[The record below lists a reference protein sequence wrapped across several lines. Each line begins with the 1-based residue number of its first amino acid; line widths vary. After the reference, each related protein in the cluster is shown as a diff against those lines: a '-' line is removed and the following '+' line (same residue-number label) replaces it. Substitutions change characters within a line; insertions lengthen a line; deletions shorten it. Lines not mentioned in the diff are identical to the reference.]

1 MQTKL
6 EIILP
11 AHNEEGNIRPIYDA
25 IVQVL
30 SSTNYR
36 YTILF
41 VDDGSTDDTLSRIK
55 ELANG
60 DSKVKYLELS
70 RNFGHQNAIKA
81 GLDSTNADVVVMMDC
96 DLQHPPSLLNELLN
110 KYEQGYDIVRTI
122 RIENETAGF
131 IKRKASNL
139 FYQFLNQLS
148 DITLEQGSADFRL
161 ISGKAIDYLRAFNEY
176 DLFYRGLV
184 KWIGFKQISLEY
196 QPEQRLSGETKYSF
210 KKMISFGLKGFT
222 SFSTK
227 PLYFAAY
234 LGMIFSL
241 LSTLF
246 IPYIIHAFYIGS
258 QVPGWASVIAAIVFF
273 GGLNLMILGIIGI
286 YVSKLFTHIKSRP
299 HYIIKGSNL

>member
-11 AHNEEGNIRPIYDA
+11 AHNEEGNIRPIFDA

-30 SSTNYR
+30 SSTNYS
-36 YTILF
+36 YSILF

-55 ELANG
+55 ELA
-60 DSKVKYLELS
+60 SKDTRVKYIELS

-81 GLDSTNADVVVMMDC
+81 GLDSTQAEVVIMMDC

-110 KYEQGYDIVRTI
+110 KYEQGYDIVRTR

-161 ISGKAIDYLRAFNEY
+161 ISGRAIDYLRAFNEY

-184 KWIGFKQISLEY
+184 KWIGFKQISLAY
-196 QPEQRLSGETKYSF
+196 QPEKRLSGETKYSY

-241 LSTLF
+241 LSTLS
-246 IPYIIHAFYIGS
+246 IPYIIHAFYTGS

-273 GGLNLMILGIIGI
+273 GGINLMILGIIGI
-286 YVSKLFTHIKSRP
+286 YLSKLFTQSKSRP
-299 HYIIKGSNL
+299 HYIIKESNV

>member
-25 IVQVL
+25 ILQVL
-30 SSTNYR
+30 RAKNYR

-41 VDDGSTDDTLSRIK
+41 VDDGSTDDTLARIK
-55 ELANG
+55 ELANE
-60 DSKVKYLELS
+60 DTSVKYIELS

-81 GLDSTNADVVVMMDC
+81 GLDSTHADVVIMMDC
-96 DLQHPPSLLNELLN
+96 DLQHPPSLINELLN
-110 KYEQGYDIVRTI
+110 KYEQGYDIVRTK

-184 KWIGFKQISLEY
+184 KWIGFKQISLAY
-196 QPEQRLSGETKYSF
+196 QPEQRLSGETKYSI

-234 LGMIFSL
+234 LGMIFSF
-241 LSTLF
+241 LSTLS
-246 IPYIIHAFYIGS
+246 IPYIIHAFYTGS

-273 GGLNLMILGIIGI
+273 GGLNLMILGIIGV
-286 YVSKLFTHIKSRP
+286 YLSKLFIQSKSRP

>member
-25 IVQVL
+25 ILQVL
-30 SSTNYR
+30 RAKNYR

-41 VDDGSTDDTLSRIK
+41 VDDGSTDDTLARIK
-55 ELANG
+55 ELANE
-60 DSKVKYLELS
+60 DTSVKYIELS

-81 GLDSTNADVVVMMDC
+81 GLDSTHADVVIMMDC
-96 DLQHPPSLLNELLN
+96 DLQHPPSLINELLN
-110 KYEQGYDIVRTI
+110 KYEQGYDIVRTK

-161 ISGKAIDYLRAFNEY
+161 INGKAIDYLRAFNEY

-184 KWIGFKQISLEY
+184 KWIGFKQISLAY
-196 QPEQRLSGETKYSF
+196 QPEQRLSGETKYSI

-234 LGMIFSL
+234 LGMIFSF
-241 LSTLF
+241 LSTLS
-246 IPYIIHAFYIGS
+246 IPYIIHAFYTGS

-273 GGLNLMILGIIGI
+273 GGLNLMILGIIGV
-286 YVSKLFTHIKSRP
+286 YLSKLFIQSKSRP

>member
-36 YTILF
+36 YTVLF

-55 ELANG
+55 ELANE
-60 DSKVKYLELS
+60 DSKVKYIELS

-81 GLDSTNADVVVMMDC
+81 GLDSTNADVVIMMDC
-96 DLQHPPSLLNELLN
+96 DLQHPPSLINELLN
-110 KYEQGYDIVRTI
+110 RYEQGYDIVRTK
-122 RIENETAGF
+122 RIENETSGF

-184 KWIGFKQISLEY
+184 KWIGFKQISLAY
-196 QPEQRLSGETKYSF
+196 QPEQRLSGETKYSI

-241 LSTLF
+241 LSTLS
-246 IPYIIHAFYIGS
+246 IPYIIHAFYTGS

-273 GGLNLMILGIIGI
+273 GGLNLMILGIIGV
-286 YVSKLFTHIKSRP
+286 YLSKLFIQSKSRP

>member
-11 AHNEEGNIRPIYDA
+11 AHNEEGNIRPIFDA

-30 SSTNYR
+30 SSTNYS
-36 YTILF
+36 YSILF

-55 ELANG
+55 ELAFG
-60 DSKVKYLELS
+60 DTRVKYIELS

-81 GLDSTNADVVVMMDC
+81 GLDSTQAEVVIMMDC
-96 DLQHPPSLLNELLN
+96 DLQHPPSLLKELLN
-110 KYEQGYDIVRTI
+110 RYEQGYDIVRTK

-139 FYQFLNQLS
+139 YYQFLNQLS

-184 KWIGFKQISLEY
+184 KWIGFKQISLAY
-196 QPEQRLSGETKYSF
+196 QPEQRLSGETKYSY

-241 LSTLF
+241 LSTLS
-246 IPYIIHAFYIGS
+246 IPYIIHAFYTGS

-286 YVSKLFTHIKSRP
+286 YLSKLFTQSKSRP
-299 HYIIKGSNL
+299 HYIIKESNL

>member
-25 IVQVL
+25 ILQVL
-30 SSTNYR
+30 RATNYR

-55 ELANG
+55 ELANE
-60 DSKVKYLELS
+60 DSKVKYIELS

-81 GLDSTNADVVVMMDC
+81 GLDSTHADVVIMMDC
-96 DLQHPPSLLNELLN
+96 DLQHPPSLINELLN
-110 KYEQGYDIVRTI
+110 RYEQGYDIVRTK

-184 KWIGFKQISLEY
+184 KWIGFKQISLAY
-196 QPEQRLSGETKYSF
+196 QPEQRLSGETKYSI

-241 LSTLF
+241 LSTLS
-246 IPYIIHAFYIGS
+246 IPYIIHAFYTGS

-273 GGLNLMILGIIGI
+273 GGLNLMILGIIGV
-286 YVSKLFTHIKSRP
+286 YLSKLFIQSKSRP

>member
-184 KWIGFKQISLEY
+184 KWIGFKQISIEY

-286 YVSKLFTHIKSRP
+286 YMSKLFTHIKSRP